1 MITMI
6 ESHKEYTISEA
17 MNTMP
22 ERDLVFIAA
31 YNPTAFKAMCTM
43 WGLELELQKEGKY
56 PLHKSVIL
64 KDREPENWFVYLRN
78 KLQTWLFSKLLK
90 MVSKK

>member
-1 MITMI
+1 MI
-6 ESHKEYTISEA
+6 EKNHEQYTISEA
-17 MNTMP
+17 MGTI

-43 WGLELELQKEGKY
+43 WSLELELQKEGKY
-56 PLHKSVIL
+56 PLHNPVIL
-64 KDREPENWFVYLRN
+64 KDRKPENWFVYLRH
-78 KLQTWLFSKLLK
+78 KLRTWLFSNLLK

>member
-1 MITMI
+1 MI
-6 ESHKEYTISEA
+6 EKNHEQYTISEA
-17 MNTMP
+17 MDTMP

-43 WGLELELQKEGKY
+43 WSLELELQKEGKY
-56 PLHKSVIL
+56 PLHNPVIL
-64 KDREPENWFVYLRN
+64 KDRKPENWFVYLRH